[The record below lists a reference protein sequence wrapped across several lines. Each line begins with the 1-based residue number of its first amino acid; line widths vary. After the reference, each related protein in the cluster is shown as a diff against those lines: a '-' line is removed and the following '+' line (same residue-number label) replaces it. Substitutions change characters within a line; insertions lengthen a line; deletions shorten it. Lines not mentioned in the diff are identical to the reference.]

1 MKNFYTIFWIEK
13 GDILLQRMILNW
25 VDVGIITFNWKID
38 PNYVRSKQL
47 SKIFSFK
54 LRVILIEPVDYHW
67 C

>member
-47 SKIFSFK
+47 SKYLVLNLESF
-54 LRVILIEPVDYHW
+54 
-67 C
+67 